1 MKIKVQ
7 KLFVKTLRKES
18 GGWQIFFCFYKELK
32 TDENKITLHIR
43 QDNNS
48 IIHKNTFNIDIIT
61 AH

>member
-48 IIHKNTFNIDIIT
+48 TYNSQKYFQY
-61 AH
+61 